1 MLFYTIIRDFVS
13 EKYLPIRYAP
23 LQFEFEL
30 VGNVDE
36 AVSGSTAFEISNVQ
50 LKCDLVTLDN
60 NASNSYD
67 EHLLNGGNLPINFCT
82 YTTGSQLITDIVANI
97 NVQRTFTRMKAVYVS
112 LSTDSKAVLRSGNEI
127 DTFYHPMTASA
138 ASYDFDRELEFGMQI
153 GNHRFPEYPI
163 RSVAEAS
170 TQLRKLLSKYGTQ
183 YTDAMNITA
192 SEYRNNKFVI
202 GIDTE
207 KCQHLL
213 LDIIAKQVIYSQC
226 LSKSRV
232 RMLIL

>member
-1 MLFYTIIRDFVS
+1 MLFHPIIRDFVS
-13 EKYLPIRYAP
+13 EKISPYPLCT

-112 LSTDSKAVLRSGNEI
+112 LSTDSTTNSLSGKEI
-127 DTFYHPMTASA
+127 
-138 ASYDFDRELEFGMQI
+138 
-153 GNHRFPEYPI
+153 N
-163 RSVAEAS
+163 
-170 TQLRKLLSKYGTQ
+170 
-183 YTDAMNITA
+183 
-192 SEYRNNKFVI
+192 
-202 GIDTE
+202 
-207 KCQHLL
+207 
-213 LDIIAKQVIYSQC
+213 C
-226 LSKSRV
+226 L
-232 RMLIL
+232 

>member
-1 MLFYTIIRDFVS
+1 M
-13 EKYLPIRYAP
+13 YAP

-36 AVSGSTAFEISNVQ
+36 AVSGSTAFELSNVQ

-67 EHLLNGGNLPINFCT
+67 EHLLSGGNLPINFCT

-112 LSTDSKAVLRSGNEI
+112 LSTDNTDNGTISGKEI
-127 DTFYHPMTASA
+127 DTFYHPMTATTSA
-138 ASYDFDRELEFGMQI
+138 YASDPELEFGMQI
-153 GNHRFPEYPI
+153 GNHHFPAYPI

-170 TQLRKLLSKYGTQ
+170 TQLR
-183 YTDAMNITA
+183 
-192 SEYRNNKFVI
+192 
-202 GIDTE
+202 
-207 KCQHLL
+207 
-213 LDIIAKQVIYSQC
+213 
-226 LSKSRV
+226 
-232 RMLIL
+232 